1 MTAGWQHDEGSSSQ
15 QRSWE
20 LLFSLSFSFLFLSVM
35 VQFGISTVS
44 DTNVPQGG
52 SDSLLL
58 VNLMVV
64 VVILIMGMLSS
75 DPVIDVAPF
84 DQRNVTLKYRLGSL
98 PLNPVVISNDPCQIE
113 NTFSNASPPIMI
125 NKQTREALLSGSQ
138 D

>member
-1 MTAGWQHDEGSSSQ
+1 
-15 QRSWE
+15 
-20 LLFSLSFSFLFLSVM
+20 M

-125 NKQTREALLSGSQ
+125 NKQTRQALLSGSR